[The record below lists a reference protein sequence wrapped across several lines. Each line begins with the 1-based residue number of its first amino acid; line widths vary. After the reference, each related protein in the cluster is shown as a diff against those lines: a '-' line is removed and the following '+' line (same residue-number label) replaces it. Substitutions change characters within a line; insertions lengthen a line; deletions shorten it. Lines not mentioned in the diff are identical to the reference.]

1 MRGLGGLRVL
11 VTGAAQGIGEAV
23 ARRLVA
29 EGARVAVSDL
39 EAPAAF
45 PDAGSRLSGDVTD
58 EADVARMVR
67 DARTALD
74 GLDGLVLAA
83 GVHWVGPTHEMSSAD
98 FDEVLAV
105 SARGTFLC
113 CREALPGM
121 IAQGSGRIVTFGSTA
136 ALVGASGLTAYA
148 AAKGAVLQM
157 TRSIAAEYAGDG
169 IRANCVCPGGTET
182 PLMRRLMADRADPDA
197 FARAHPI
204 GRFARPEEIAASVA
218 FLLSDESSFVLGSAM
233 VCDGG
238 FTAV

>member
-58 EADVARMVR
+58 EADVARMVG